1 MTDKPALP
9 AIDPGNADWQIGT
22 RYPASLAAPCAERRK
37 KALGDMVGLS
47 HFGVNLV
54 ELPPGSHSSLRHWH
68 SAEDEFV
75 YILEGEAT
83 LITDQGE
90 QPLGPGMA
98 AGFPAGQANGH
109 HLVNRS
115 QAPVRYLE
123 VGDRATGEDRVEYA
137 DVDLRIV
144 RRPGSRTV
152 TRRDGSPAE

>member
-9 AIDPGNADWQIGT
+9 AIDPEEADWQVGT

-37 KALGDMVGLS
+37 KALGDMAGLS
-47 HFGVNLV
+47 HFGINLV
-54 ELPPGSHSSLRHWH
+54 ELPPG
-68 SAEDEFV
+68 
-75 YILEGEAT
+75 
-83 LITDQGE
+83 
-90 QPLGPGMA
+90 
-98 AGFPAGQANGH
+98 FPAGRANGH

-152 TRRDGSPAE
+152 TRRDGSPVE